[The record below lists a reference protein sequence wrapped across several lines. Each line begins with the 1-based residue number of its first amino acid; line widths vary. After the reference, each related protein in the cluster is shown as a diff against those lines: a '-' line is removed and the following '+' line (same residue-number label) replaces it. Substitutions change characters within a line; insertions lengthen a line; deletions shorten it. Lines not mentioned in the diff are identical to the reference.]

1 LGISSSHVD
10 IALIGG
16 GIMSATLG
24 MLLRTVRP
32 DATIAVFERLDELG
46 QESSDPWNNA
56 GTGHAALCELQY
68 TPQRA
73 DGTIDISKAL
83 LVNEQFQLSLQ
94 FYAWLVDQ
102 GIATDPHEFI
112 NPVPHVGFGHGERDV
127 EFLRQRHA
135 ALLDAPPF
143 GHIEF
148 SDDSGQ
154 IAACLPLL
162 MRGRGGNDPIAVTWS
177 DAGTD
182 VNFGALSRIL
192 FHALGQCGVEIHTGS
207 HVHGLTRST
216 DGRWSM
222 SVRDRATGENRSITS
237 RFVFVGAGGAAIH
250 LLQQSGIPEIRGF
263 SGFPVSGQF
272 LRCTNQD
279 LIAEHNAKVYGRPA
293 AGAPPMTAPHL
304 DTRLIDGRRGL
315 MFGPFAGFSPKFLK
329 QGSATDLLRAIHR
342 DTIGT
347 MLTVAKDEVPFT
359 SYLVR
364 QVLQSMS
371 RRVDRLREFVPSAYE
386 GDWELIQAG
395 QRVQIMRPTPSKRG
409 ILQLGTEV
417 VTARDGS
424 LAGLL
429 GASPGAS
436 TATAIMLEL
445 IERCFPAD
453 YRQWTPQFQE
463 IVPSLGTPVAA
474 DPNLFE
480 QVQSRTNNLLGLIEP
495 ALSA

>member
-1 LGISSSHVD
+1 
-10 IALIGG
+10 
-16 GIMSATLG
+16 MSATLG
-24 MLLRTVRP
+24 MLLSMVRP
-32 DATIAVFERLDELG
+32 DASIAVFERLDELG
-46 QESSDPWNNA
+46 HESSDPWNNA
-56 GTGHAALCELQY
+56 GTSHAALCELHY

-94 FYAWLVDQ
+94 FYAWLVEQ
-102 GIATDPHEFI
+102 GIASDPHEFI
-112 NPVPHVGFGHGERDV
+112 NPVPHVGFGHGAGDV
-127 EFLRQRHA
+127 EFLRLRHA

-143 GHIEF
+143 AHIEF
-148 SDDSGQ
+148 SDDPGQ
-154 IAACLPLL
+154 IGEWLPLV
-162 MRGRGGNDPIAVTWS
+162 MRDRNRNEPIAATHS
-177 DAGTD
+177 EAGTD
-182 VNFGALSRIL
+182 VNFGSLSRIL
-192 FHALGQCGVEIHTGS
+192 FHALGQRGVEIHTGS
-207 HVHGLTRST
+207 EVHGLTRST
-216 DGRWSM
+216 DDRWSM
-222 SVRDRATGENRSITS
+222 SIRNRATGENRSITS

-371 RRVDRLREFVPSAYE
+371 RRVDRLREFVPSASG
-386 GDWELIQAG
+386 GDWEFIQAG

-436 TATAIMLEL
+436 TATAIMLDL

-453 YRQWTPQFQE
+453 YPQWRPRLQE

-474 DPNLFE
+474 DPTLFE
-480 QVQSRTNNLLGLIEP
+480 QVQNRTNRILRLIEP
-495 ALSA
+495 VRSA